1 MIIHGRVIN
10 KLLKAYMT
18 KYPGIHIEK
27 TIDTTK
33 IDSENTLYIPYVYSW
48 TLFSAEY
55 SIMQKENPDMVS
67 GFS

>member
-10 KLLKAYMT
+10 KLLKAYYQ
-18 KYPGIHIEK
+18 KYPGIRCK
-27 TIDTTK
+27 KNIDTTK

-55 SIMQKENPDMVS
+55 SIMQKENPDMVA